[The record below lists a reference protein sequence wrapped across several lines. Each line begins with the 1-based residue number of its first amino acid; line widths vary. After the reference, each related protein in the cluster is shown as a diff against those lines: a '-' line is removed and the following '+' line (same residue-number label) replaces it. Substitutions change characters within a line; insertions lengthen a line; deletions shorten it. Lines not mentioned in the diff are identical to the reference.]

1 MFFAVLSSQS
11 LLCNPFVPIRMEIT
25 ISSSFLNDGYL
36 IFLQKQRLEFLKVF
50 RMRAAF
56 FDGISEFL
64 LLRLKHCGSWFQSI
78 CNDFFICLF

>member
-11 LLCNPFVPIRMEIT
+11 LFCNPFVPIRMEIT
-25 ISSSFLNDGYL
+25 ISSSFFNNGNL
-36 IFLQKQRLEFLKVF
+36 IFFKKQRLEFLKAF

-64 LLRLKHCGSWFQSI
+64 LLRLKCSGSWFQPI
-78 CNDFFICLF
+78 CNDFFVCFF